1 MYLISGEKEKIDVGT
16 GFAMDK
22 VAEGGEKGLRAYV
35 CQELDYE
42 IALRWQKD
50 LVAKRK
56 SGEIEDTLILL
67 EHPPTY
73 TMGSDQKWEHLL
85 YPQDFLKSQGF
96 SICKCDR
103 GGDITYHGP
112 GQLVVYPIIRLRDS
126 GLTPIGYVRLLEQII
141 CDVLTMY
148 NLEGQRKEGYPGVWL
163 EDCKICAIGI
173 GISRGV
179 TFHGLALNVNPD
191 LTHFQNIVPCGLAKF
206 GVTSLAREL
215 GFSPEMFIVKQQIIA
230 SFERNLNVKCR
241 VSIDQRMSGGVRH
254 ENGSEEKS
262 VALP

>member
-1 MYLISGEKEKIDVGT
+1 MRTFI
-16 GFAMDK
+16 
-22 VAEGGEKGLRAYV
+22 

-42 IALRWQKD
+42 VALRWQKD

-56 SGEIEDTLILL
+56 LGEIEDTLILL

-73 TMGSDQKWEHLL
+73 TMGSDQKWENLL

-112 GQLVVYPIIRLRDS
+112 GQLVVYPIIHLR
-126 GLTPIGYVRLLEQII
+126 GAELTPIGYVRLLEQIVS
-141 CDVLTMY
+141 DVLSLY

-163 EDCKICAIGI
+163 EDRKICAVGI

-179 TFHGLALNVNPD
+179 TFHGLSFNVNPD
-191 LTHFQNIVPCGLAKF
+191 LSHFLNIVPCGLAQYE
-206 GVTSLAREL
+206 VTSLVREL
-215 GFSPEMFIVKQQIIA
+215 GFVPEISAVKHQIIA

-241 VSIDQRMSGGVRH
+241 VSNDQPTLQGGVNH
-254 ENGSEEKS
+254 ENRSGKKTI
-262 VALP
+262 VLT